1 MEVTYQREVSHCEVS
16 PYVKMVTIKD
26 IQPAQNSDFLDR
38 VEFEELGWNAITKR
52 GSNVIGE
59 TVMFIPPDSVLPF
72 ELSEALNITQYT
84 NKGRVR
90 VTKLRGN
97 RSEGLI
103 ADRAI
108 VEPYLPYIMK
118 WEDLPTHE
126 QMRGDAM
133 PLAQTPYS
141 FSKFYKM
148 PNILNE
154 PFTFHDGEQVWIS
167 EKIHGTNF
175 RFGVFQNPETGLY
188 DDYVGSHNV
197 VLKYNEANLYWKAYN
212 MYFNGCIPQDVLFF
226 GEIYG
231 PGVQDNFAYGLTGI
245 AVAVFAIMLKGEY
258 INPLNVMEYCV
269 SLDLPVVSFH
279 RHVFSGLEELREM
292 ADSPSEVTDKH
303 GREGIVIVSD
313 AFPNRMAKCIGFNYL
328 AGKASKGKKTTER
341 H

>member
-1 MEVTYQREVSHCEVS
+1 MEITYQREVSHCEVS
-16 PYVKMVTIKD
+16 PYVKLVTIKD

-38 VEFEELGWNAITKR
+38 VEFNETGWNAITKR

-59 TVMFIPPDSVLPF
+59 TVMFIPPDSILPT
-72 ELSEALNITQYT
+72 ELSDALNITQYT

-103 ADRAI
+103 ADRTI

-118 WEDLPTHE
+118 WEDLPTPM
-126 QMRGDAM
+126 QMRGDAV
-133 PLAQTPYS
+133 PSVQIPYS
-141 FSKFYKM
+141 LDTFYHM

-154 PFTFHDGEQVWIS
+154 PFTFRIGEPVWVS

-175 RFGVFQNPETGLY
+175 RFGVFQNPETQSY
-188 DDYVGSHNV
+188 EEYVGSHRV
-197 VLKYNEANLYWKAYN
+197 VLKYNSGNLYWKAYD
-212 MYFNGCIPQDVLFF
+212 MFFRGRIPQDVLFF

-231 PGVQDNFAYGLTGI
+231 PGVQENFAYGLKEI
-245 AVAVFAIMLKGEY
+245 SVAIFAIMVKGEY
-258 INPLNVMEYCV
+258 INPLNIMEYCM

-279 RHVFSGLEELREM
+279 RHVFKDLEQLRAM

-303 GREGIVIVSD
+303 GREGIVVVSD
-313 AFPNRMAKCIGFNYL
+313 EFPNRMAKCIGFDYL
-328 AGKASKGKKTTER
+328 TGKSSKGKKTTER